1 MKYFNLWIVFIS
13 IILFNS
19 GGNFN
24 KTWTLTGIDVL
35 QMLQW
40 GRQKLSSWSTAPL
53 QLAPRPQ
60 CSFFPFNFSKT
71 DQLSKCK
78 SFSCNTFSVSR
89 VYSFHFH
96 LPRSGRNFSFV
107 LMQESHASMGPWR
120 MEAPKCVLMI
130 VLWHTRDSTAAYRIG
145 NWDRW

>member
-1 MKYFNLWIVFIS
+1 MFSYPLYYS
-13 IILFNS
+13 ILVTILIRHELRQALMCYRCCSGEDRNS
-19 GGNFN
+19 APG
-24 KTWTLTGIDVL
+24 
-35 QMLQW
+35 QA
-40 GRQKLSSWSTAPL
+40 APL
-53 QLAPRPQ
+53 QLAPGPQ
-60 CSFFPFNFSKT
+60 CSFFPFNFCKT

-96 LPRSGRNFSFV
+96 LPCSGRNFSFV

-130 VLWHTRDSTAAYRIG
+130 ALWHTRDSTAAYRIG
-145 NWDRW
+145 N